1 MKNRTPLILASLAL
15 SFQLHGETSLRLDDL
30 FESMPPMEAS
40 IASPQKQM
48 HLEIGERHLYNHEII
63 QYLDYVADV
72 SPRMIAL
79 GEHARSHG
87 GRPLVTYAISSPEN
101 LANLDTIRET
111 RKDIIDADAS
121 VDLTDQPVVM
131 HMGYSIHGNESSGAN
146 AVPLLAY
153 YLTAARSQMLTT
165 QLESLVI
172 LLSPVFNPDGLD
184 RFAHWTNNHRGLVP
198 SSDPIDREHVEGFPS
213 GRTNYYWFDLNRDW
227 MPHQHPE
234 SQGRLKLFHEWK
246 PNVQLDFHEQG
257 SESSYFFMP
266 GKPERT
272 NPLTPAINQKLT
284 NAIADYHRRVF
295 DKDGVLY
302 FSEEGYDDFFIGKG
316 STYPDLFGCVGI
328 LFEQP
333 SSRGIQQ
340 DTQNGLLTFPTTISN
355 QFKTS
360 LSSIEAATELRAELL
375 DYQRSFYVDVSKNGK
390 DQSGAYIATAVGDPT
405 RLREFVRVLQG
416 HQIEVE
422 LLAEDQEVNGFE
434 YLAGD
439 AITIRA
445 DQAQS
450 TYLQALWNRQIEFEE
465 NIFYDVSTWTLPL
478 AFNLQHTKDPVKKV
492 SSKALP
498 DGFHSPSREGALE
511 KSSIGYLIDWRDSDS
526 PALLYALLEA
536 EANVRVATRPLR
548 AMISGGE
555 ELDFGYGSLFVSKAL
570 NESIPTK
577 AVDLL
582 NRAWKNGAPVYS
594 VGSSSTSSGI
604 DMGSRDFK
612 VLKLPKVLLATGPG
626 MRPYDVGEIWHLLDQ
641 RIEMPVTMVETN
653 RLEGVDLRNYTHIL
667 LVNGLSSMTDSG
679 VGKLK
684 DFASAGGIIWGQG
697 DGTVKWLVDK
707 EFAKAEWRKTAEEKA
722 REALEKKSDGV
733 TGKNAD
739 SKKSDSANKPKS
751 IERRPYAD
759 ARDEAAFKLVR
770 GAIFGTSLDVTH
782 PIGYGYSS
790 EFLPVF
796 RRSSKFIEPS
806 LNAYSTP
813 VLYEEAPLL
822 SGYVSDDNL
831 ETLSGSAS
839 LVVAEQGRGAIVLSL
854 DDPNFRAF
862 WWGTQRLM
870 VNAIF
875 FGDLLETP

>member
-1 MKNRTPLILASLAL
+1 MKNRISLILASLAFA
-15 SFQLHGETSLRLDDL
+15 FQLHGEDSLRLDDL
-30 FESMPPMEAS
+30 FDSMPPMDAS
-40 IASPQKQM
+40 IASPQDRLG
-48 HLEIGERHLYNHEII
+48 LEIGKRHLYNHEIN
-63 QYLDYVADV
+63 QYLDYLAEV
-72 SPRMIAL
+72 SPRMIPL

-87 GRPLVTYAISSPEN
+87 GRPLVTYVISSPEN
-101 LANLDTIRET
+101 LAKLDAIREA
-111 RKDIIDADAS
+111 RKDIIDPGAS
-121 VDLTDQPVVM
+121 IDLADQPVVM

-146 AVPLLAY
+146 TVPLLAY
-153 YLTAARSQMLTT
+153 YLTAARSQKLSS
-165 QLESLVI
+165 QLENLVI

-184 RFAHWTNNHRGLVP
+184 RFAHWTNSHRGQIP
-198 SSDPIDREHVEGFPS
+198 SSDPVDREHVEGFPS

-272 NPLTPAINQKLT
+272 NPLTPEINQKLT
-284 NAIADYHRRVF
+284 NSMAEYHRREF

-333 SSRGIQQ
+333 SSRGIHQ
-340 DTQNGLLTFPTTISN
+340 DTQNGLLTFPTTITN
-355 QFKTS
+355 QFITS
-360 LSSIEAATELRAELL
+360 LSSIEGATELRTELL
-375 DYQRSFYVDVSKNGK
+375 DYQRSVYVEASKKTKG
-390 DQSGAYIATAVGDPT
+390 QTGAYIATAVGDPT

-422 LLAEDQEVNGFE
+422 LLAENIEVDGYE
-434 YLAGD
+434 YKAGE
-439 AITIRA
+439 AITIRV
-445 DQAQS
+445 DQSQS
-450 TYLQALWNRQIEFEE
+450 TYLSALWNRQIEFEE

-478 AFNLQHTKDPVKKV
+478 AFNLQHTKDSVKKV
-492 SSKALP
+492 SSKLLP
-498 DGFHSPSREGALE
+498 DKYHSPSQAGDFEE
-511 KSSIGYLIDWRDSDS
+511 SQVGYLIDWRDSDS

-536 EANVRVATRPLR
+536 EANVRVATRPLT
-548 AMISGGE
+548 ALIKGGE

-570 NESIPTK
+570 NKSIPTK
-577 AVDLL
+577 AVNLL
-582 NRAWKNGAPVYS
+582 KSAWKNGAPVYS
-594 VGSSSTSSGI
+594 VASSSTSSGI
-604 DMGSRDFK
+604 DLGSRDFE
-612 VLKLPKVLLATGPG
+612 VLELPKLLLATGPG

-641 RIEMPVTMVETN
+641 RVKMPVTMVETN
-653 RLEGVDLRNYTHIL
+653 RLAGVELRDYTHIL
-667 LVNGLSSMTDSG
+667 LVNGLSSMTESG
-679 VGKLK
+679 IDKLK
-684 DFASAGGIIWGQG
+684 DFAKAGGVIWGQG
-697 DGTVKWLVDK
+697 DGAVKWLVDK
-707 EFAKAEWRKTAEEKA
+707 EFAKAEWRKTDEERA
-722 REALEKKSDGV
+722 REALQKKSD
-733 TGKNAD
+733 GKNAD
-739 SKKSDSANKPKS
+739 SKKSDSSDKPKS
-751 IERRPYAD
+751 IERRPYAE

-770 GAIFGTSLDVTH
+770 GAIFATSLDVTH

-790 EFLPVF
+790 GFLPVF

-813 VLYEEAPLL
+813 VLYEEVPLL
-822 SGYVSDDNL
+822 SGYVSSDNL
-831 ETLSGSAS
+831 DTISGSAG
-839 LVVAEQGRGAIVLSL
+839 LVVAEHGRGAIVLAL

-875 FGDLLETP
+875 FGELLETP